1 MAMAKPL
8 VNSPAMD
15 TPATDPSTISTMDG
29 GTVSA
34 IAAPVANKAVISGAE
49 WPRRR
54 ISGNSA
60 GATVAMSDTFDPEIP
75 DTRNIDP
82 SRT

>member
-1 MAMAKPL
+1 MAMTKPA
-8 VNSPAMD
+8 VKSPAMD
-15 TPATDPSTISTMDG
+15 TPAAEPSTISTIDG

-34 IAAPVANKAVISGAE
+34 IAAPVASRAVISAGE

-60 GATVAMSDTFDPEIP
+60 GATVAMSDTLDPEIP
-75 DTRNIDP
+75 DTRNIEP
-82 SRT
+82 SST